1 MREDVSKL
9 CMVEIESHVERLFE
23 MLKSTAD
30 RVGERF
36 AFLPYLDDPYQPAY
50 EPLIPH
56 LQRQVCAALVARQWF
71 QQHAPSW
78 APELPL
84 CSVEIE
90 KLVRSKSPAIALVG
104 YFAASLAACNWDIE
118 KHPPFQIYAAGAMGS
133 EFAPTRIRADPKLT
147 KKFPPR
153 KLPEIGEALIFGL
166 SNRRLEFMHA
176 LMRSEEHLRRCGI
189 AEAAKEMRGL
199 IEQLGGVKLDKEL
212 ADFLDSQPPLV
223 NR

>member
-1 MREDVSKL
+1 MRDDVFKL
-9 CMVEIESHVERLFE
+9 CMIEIESHVERLFE

-30 RVGERF
+30 RVGEQF

-71 QQHAPSW
+71 QQHAPPSS
-78 APELPL
+78 PELPL
-84 CSVEIE
+84 SSTDIE

-118 KHPPFQIYAAGAMGS
+118 NHPPFQIYAAGAMGS
-133 EFAPTRIRADPKLT
+133 EFAPTRIRTDPKLA
-147 KKFPPR
+147 KEFPPR

-166 SNRRLEFMHA
+166 SDRRLEFMHA
-176 LMRSEEHLRRCGI
+176 LMRSEEQLRRCGI
-189 AEAAKEMRGL
+189 AETAKEMRGL
-199 IEQLGGVKLDKEL
+199 IEQLGGVRLDPKLR
-212 ADFLDSQPPLV
+212 DFLDSQ
-223 NR
+223 

>member
-30 RVGERF
+30 RVGEQF

-56 LQRQVCAALVARQWF
+56 LQRQVCAALVARQWL
-71 QQHAPSW
+71 QQHAPPSS
-78 APELPL
+78 PELPL
-84 CSVEIE
+84 SSTDIE

-133 EFAPTRIRADPKLT
+133 EFAPTHIRADPKLA
-147 KKFPPR
+147 KEFPPR

-166 SNRRLEFMHA
+166 FDRRLEFMHA
-176 LMRSEEHLRRCGI
+176 LMRSEEQLRRCGI

>member
-90 KLVRSKSPAIALVG
+90 KLVR

-166 SNRRLEFMHA
+166 SNRRLA
-176 LMRSEEHLRRCGI
+176 
-189 AEAAKEMRGL
+189 
-199 IEQLGGVKLDKEL
+199 
-212 ADFLDSQPPLV
+212 
-223 NR
+223 